1 LCCCCGNFWYLR
13 YAIEVA
19 RSGHIN
25 RTYHQKIQKILKIS
39 PKEENLSVLDIK
51 QIRDNLSLIEEKLKS
66 RSSTAEYGEALQTI
80 LKLDQQQRE
89 LEVTRTQLNA
99 RSNEIGKLVGQKSR
113 QEGSAEEV
121 AALKIE
127 GQNIKNQVSELD
139 PEEKEIRTQ
148 LRNLLLQ
155 LPNLPSDST
164 PMGKDERE
172 NVEIRRWGQEYLP
185 TNVDILPHW
194 EIGEKLGILDTKKA
208 VKVAQS
214 RFVSLMGAGAALER
228 ALINFMLDTQ
238 INAGYLEVLPP
249 ILVNSNSLEGTS
261 QLPKFAEDLFQCKDD
276 DLWLIPTAEVPVTN
290 LYRDE
295 VLEAEQLPIKHC
307 AYTPCFRREA
317 GSYGRDTK
325 GLIRLHQFN
334 KVELVK
340 LVKPENSAAEHEAL
354 VQNAEAILQ
363 ALKLPYR
370 VIELCTGDLGFGAAK
385 CYDLEVWLPSSESY
399 REISSCSNFH
409 DFQARRANIRY
420 KEKGKKGTQFVH
432 TLNGSGLAVG
442 RTMAAILENYQQSD
456 GTVKVPEVLQPYLK
470 RETL

>member
-1 LCCCCGNFWYLR
+1 
-13 YAIEVA
+13 
-19 RSGHIN
+19 
-25 RTYHQKIQKILKIS
+25 
-39 PKEENLSVLDIK
+39 VLDIK

-66 RSSTAEYGEALQTI
+66 RSSTAEYGETLQTI

-113 QEGSAEEV
+113 QEGSTEEV
-121 AALKIE
+121 AELKIE
-127 GQNIKNQVSELD
+127 GQEIKNQVSELD
-139 PEEKEIRTQ
+139 PQEKEIRTQ

-164 PMGKDERE
+164 PIGKDERE
-172 NVEIRRWGQEYLP
+172 NVEIRRWGDEYLP
-185 TNVDILPHW
+185 NNPNILPHW

-214 RFVSLMGAGAALER
+214 RFVSLIGAGAALER

-249 ILVNSNSLEGTS
+249 ILVNSDSLEGTS
-261 QLPKFAEDLFQCKDD
+261 QLPKFSEDLFQCKDD

-295 VLEAEQLPIKHC
+295 VLEADQLPIKHC

-385 CYDLEVWLPSSESY
+385 CYDLEVWLPSSETY

-409 DFQARRANIRY
+409 DFQARRANIRF

-442 RTMAAILENYQQSD
+442 RTMAAILENYQQAD
-456 GTVKVPEVLQPYLK
+456 GTVKIPDVLQPYLR
-470 RETL
+470 REIL

>member
-1 LCCCCGNFWYLR
+1 M
-13 YAIEVA
+13 
-19 RSGHIN
+19 
-25 RTYHQKIQKILKIS
+25 
-39 PKEENLSVLDIK
+39 LDIK
-51 QIRDNLSLIEEKLKS
+51 QIRDNLNLIEEKLNN
-66 RSSTAEYGEALQTI
+66 RNSTAEYGQTLQTI

-113 QEGSAEEV
+113 QEGNSEEV

-139 PEEKEIRTQ
+139 PQEKEIRTQ
-148 LRNLLLQ
+148 IRNLLLQ

-164 PMGKDERE
+164 PIGKDERE
-172 NVEIRRWGQEYLP
+172 NVEIRRWGDEYLP

-228 ALINFMLDTQ
+228 ALINFMLDSQ

-249 ILVNSNSLEGTS
+249 ILVNSDSLEGTS
-261 QLPKFAEDLFQCKDD
+261 QLPKFAEDLFQCKED

-290 LYRDE
+290 LYRE
-295 VLEAEQLPIKHC
+295 EILEADQLPIKHC

-340 LVKPENSAAEHEAL
+340 LVKPETSAAEHEAL

-385 CYDLEVWLPSSESY
+385 CYDLEVWLPSSEAY

-409 DFQARRANIRY
+409 DFQARRANIRF
-420 KEKGKKGTQFVH
+420 KEKSKKGTQFVH

-442 RTMAAILENYQQSD
+442 RTMAAILENYQQAD
-456 GTVKVPEVLQPYLK
+456 GTVKIPDVLQPYLR
-470 RETL
+470 REIL

>member
-1 LCCCCGNFWYLR
+1 M
-13 YAIEVA
+13 
-19 RSGHIN
+19 
-25 RTYHQKIQKILKIS
+25 
-39 PKEENLSVLDIK
+39 LDIK
-51 QIRDNLSLIEEKLKS
+51 QIRDNLSLIEEKLNN
-66 RSSTAEYGEALQTI
+66 RNSTAEYGEILQTI